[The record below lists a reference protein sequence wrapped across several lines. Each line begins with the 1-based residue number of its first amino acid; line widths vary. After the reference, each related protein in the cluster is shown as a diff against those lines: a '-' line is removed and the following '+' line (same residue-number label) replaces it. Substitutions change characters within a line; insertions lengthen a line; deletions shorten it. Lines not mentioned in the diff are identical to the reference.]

1 MRYTT
6 LPFLIYGRVPFLH
19 RKMYAYNIFNSALF
33 IEDKKIINRLALHP
47 NALGKR
53 LQSQL
58 EQAGFLY
65 KYGHAPVYIVNR
77 TKTFT
82 IWLHLTNTCN
92 LSCPYC
98 FVRKEKP
105 EMVNPNITLNY
116 IHKIVRDVK
125 KHGYK
130 KLKIK
135 YSGGEPLLPAVF
147 NLLKRIHKGLTQ
159 IVKIEGLELEEVII
173 SNGTLLTE
181 EVVAFLAKNN
191 MHIAVSLD
199 GWGNTHNKTRKTI
212 GGQPTFNIILNNI
225 NHLLNYNV
233 KFNISVVVHKYN
245 LQDIEKLLLWAYD
258 KTHPISVKLNFVRD
272 NPYAVNNVVPSF
284 NKLIKSLKKAYTLA
298 AKIIIKRN
306 HTPGLLNALLDY
318 IDFSYPKNFTCEAG
332 RSYMVLKAD
341 GTISTCHMRLNYK
354 DVNINSSE
362 DVIETLSSIGI
373 PKRISVDE
381 KPGCKDCPI
390 RYICGGG
397 CPILT
402 NYIYKTYNRPSF
414 YCPVYKELAPFL
426 LGLIAYV
433 TYKQAGKRFT
443 QNVANRELLVAF

>member
-19 RKMYAYNIFNSALF
+19 RKMYAYNVFSNALF
-33 IEDKKIINRLALHP
+33 IDNARIIKKLATNPDEL
-47 NALGKR
+47 KKQF
-53 LQSQL
+53 QSKL
-58 EQAGFLY
+58 EQAGFIY
-65 KYGHAPVYIVNR
+65 KKGNAPIYEINR

-82 IWLHLTNTCN
+82 IWLHLTNSCN
-92 LSCPYC
+92 LGCPYC

-105 EMVNPNITLNY
+105 EIVDPNITLNY
-116 IHKIVRDVK
+116 INKVVRDIK
-125 KHGYK
+125 KHGYT

-147 NLLKRIHKGLTQ
+147 NLLKQIHIGLT
-159 IVKIEGLELEEVII
+159 KITKTTGLELEEVVI

-181 EVVAFLAKNN
+181 EVAIFLARNN
-191 MHIAVSLD
+191 ISIAVSLD
-199 GWGNTHNKTRKTI
+199 GWGDTHDKTRRTI
-212 GGQPTFNIILNNI
+212 GGHPTFNIILNNI
-225 NHLLNYNV
+225 NNLLNYDV
-233 KFNISVVVHKYN
+233 RFNISVVVHKYN
-245 LQDIEKLLLWAYD
+245 LQDIEKLLIWAYD
-258 KTHPISVKLNFVRD
+258 RTHPISIKLNFVRD

-284 NKLIKSLKKAYTLA
+284 NKLIKSLKKAYKRA
-298 AKIIIKRN
+298 AKIIIQRR
-306 HTPGLLNALLDY
+306 HTPWLLNALLDY

-354 DVNINSSE
+354 DANINNSK
-362 DVIETLSSIGI
+362 DVLETISAIGI
-373 PKRISVDE
+373 PKRITVDE

-402 NYIYKTYNRPSF
+402 NYIYKTYKRPSF

-426 LGLIAYV
+426 LGLIAYIS
-433 TYKQAGKRFT
+433 YKQASKELTR
-443 QNVANRELLVAF
+443 NIASRELIAEF